1 MFYFQL
7 VESSRIKKD
16 HVLCLRRRGKELCYC
31 YFITFQKLIFYYTLF
46 SLLTLMVAGLVS
58 LSYWLALVS
67 PPPTLWAIGCGRW
80 PVVTTGAGWGPGH
93 QSSSQP
99 IIRGQ
104 PHGHTGIVT
113 PHHQD
118 RGRPR
123 SGQWHL
129 IVETSVTTILIATGF
144 SCSHLIIAA
153 ACWK

>member
-1 MFYFQL
+1 MLYFQIPI
-7 VESSRIKKD
+7 IKKD
-16 HVLCLRRRGKELCYC
+16 HAFCLRRRGKELCY
-31 YFITFQKLIFYYTLF
+31 FITFPKLIFYCTLLY

-67 PPPTLWAIGCGRW
+67 PPPTLWALGCDRW

-93 QSSSQP
+93 QSASQP
-99 IIRGQ
+99 IIGGQ

-113 PHHQD
+113 PQHHQD

-123 SGQWHL
+123 SGKWHL

-153 ACWK
+153 ARWK